1 MVVTVRLH
9 TILRRQTPEGI
20 VDRLTLDLDPG
31 TTVAAVLEQLGIQLE
46 GESILLV
53 LNGRF
58 VALEHALADG
68 DELRLVPAISG
79 G

>member
-20 VDRLTLDLDPG
+20 VDRLMLDLDPG

-58 VALEHALADG
+58 VAPEVALADG

>member
-58 VALEHALADG
+58 VAPEHALADG